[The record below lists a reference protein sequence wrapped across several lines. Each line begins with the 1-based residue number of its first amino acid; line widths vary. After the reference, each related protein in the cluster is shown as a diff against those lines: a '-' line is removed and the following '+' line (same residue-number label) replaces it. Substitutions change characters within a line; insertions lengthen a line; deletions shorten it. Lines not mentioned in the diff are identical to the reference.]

1 MFRPIVQE
9 LLNINFFI
17 KSNLNKTKNNNN
29 WKLGH
34 TFGTVGR
41 LLMNRILWM

>member
-9 LLNINFFI
+9 LLNIKQFI
-17 KSNLNKTKNNNN
+17 KRNLNKTKNNNY

-34 TFGTVGR
+34 TFGIAGR